1 MKFEKSTSNNEGS
14 TLYAASHT
22 NTNGL
27 SIQQKLS
34 IGAVNDPL
42 EYEADAMADKVMRMP
57 EQNFIQRKCAHCEE
71 EERAQRKPSESFLQ
85 KKETADNQIAS
96 DTVSNQIQSTK
107 GSGNVMPDTTKSFM
121 ESRFGAN
128 FSNVKIHIGSY
139 ASQLSNQLNA
149 QAFTVGNDIYFNE
162 GKYQPESSE
171 GKHLLAHE
179 LTHMLQ
185 QDSQIKR
192 QPAAPKNS
200 KRFKHHNVNV
210 VIRSSCD
217 DAGFGLNVVE
227 DAFKRALDKIFSS
240 TCIEASRRKAIQAN
254 LVKNGYDV
262 RCLDS
267 AKLENKGACAEST
280 GFSIPANILTLGS
293 KAFAGGSCGDLAS
306 TILHEIIHVTR
317 GRFEEDVSSSCEASC
332 FGFGSASPDLCKNT
346 DVFGKKHP

>member
-1 MKFEKSTSNNEGS
+1 MKFERSTSKNEGS
-14 TLYAASHT
+14 TLYPASHI
-22 NTNGL
+22 N
-27 SIQQKLS
+27 IQRKVS
-34 IGAVNDPL
+34 IGALNGPL
-42 EYEADAMADKVMRMP
+42 EHEADSMADKVMRMP
-57 EQNFIQRKCAHCEE
+57 EPNVIQRKCAHCEE
-71 EERAQRKPSESFLQ
+71 EEKAQRKPSESFIQ
-85 KKETADNQIAS
+85 KKSSETNGVS
-96 DTVSNQIQSTK
+96 YTVANTIQSTK
-107 GSGNVMPDTTKSFM
+107 GSGNALPEATKSFM
-121 ESRFGAN
+121 ESKFGAN
-128 FSNVKIHIGSY
+128 FSDVKIHTGNY
-139 ASQLSNQLNA
+139 ASQLSKELNA

-162 GKYQPESSE
+162 GKYAPESSG

-179 LTHMLQ
+179 LTHTLQ
-185 QDSQIKR
+185 QDNQIKR

-200 KRFKHHNVNV
+200 KRFKYHNVNV

-227 DAFKRALDKIFSS
+227 DAFKRALDKIFDS

-267 AKLENKGACAEST
+267 AKLQNKGACAEST

-317 GRFEEDVSSSCEASC
+317 GRFEEDVSASCEASC

>member
-1 MKFEKSTSNNEGS
+1 MKFERSTSNNESS
-14 TLYAASHT
+14 TLHPASHT
-22 NTNGL
+22 SRNGL
-27 SIQQKLS
+27 SIQRKLS

-42 EYEADAMADKVMRMP
+42 EYEADAMADKVLRMP
-57 EQNFIQRKCAHCEE
+57 EQNFIQCKCASCEE
-71 EERAQRKPSESFLQ
+71 EEKAQRKPAESFLQ
-85 KKETADNQIAS
+85 KKSFEANSVS
-96 DTVSNQIQSTK
+96 DIVANKIQSTK
-107 GSGNVMPDTTKSFM
+107 GGGSVLPEATKSFM
-121 ESRFGAN
+121 ERRFGAD
-128 FSNVKIHIGSY
+128 FSNVKIHTGSY
-139 ASQLSNQLNA
+139 ASQLSKDLNA

-162 GKYQPESSE
+162 GKYQPESND

-179 LTHMLQ
+179 LTHTLQ
-185 QDSQIKR
+185 QDTQIKR

-210 VIRSSCD
+210 LIRSSCD
-217 DAGFGLNVVE
+217 NAGFGLNVVE

-267 AKLENKGACAEST
+267 AKLQNKGACAEST

-293 KAFAGGSCGDLAS
+293 EAFAGGSCGDLAS

-346 DVFGKKHP
+346 DVFGKKNP